1 MSFMAIPVG
10 ASLEW
15 RLGRLR
21 RRRRLGV
28 VKQLLAV
35 IGPVLAGMTVILVIA
50 AGGVIASAH

>member
-1 MSFMAIPVG
+1 MEIPVG

-21 RRRRLGV
+21 GRRRLGV
-28 VKQLLAV
+28 LRQLLVV
-35 IGPVLAGMTVILVIA
+35 IGPVLAGMTVILAIA